1 MTADPTS
8 MRIDVSVLTDGVA
21 ALFAAV
27 GCVPAESNMIAE
39 GLVEANLFGHDSH
52 GIGLIPT
59 YLDNLRDGCVRIGQT
74 VRIVA
79 DHGAIVGL
87 DGQLG
92 FGQSMGAQAMALA
105 VERARTH
112 GLAMV
117 GLANSHHLGR
127 IGRWAERCAEAGMV
141 SVHFVNVLSPPL
153 VAPWG
158 GTDARLCTNPLCIG
172 VPHSPHPL
180 ILDYATSMVA
190 LGKARV
196 ALNAGTPMA
205 EGLLL
210 DANGRPTTD
219 PSVMFSDPRGALLPF
234 AEHKGFAL
242 AVMCEI
248 LGGVLSGGHVQHHRT
263 EPEPMV
269 NNMLSLVF
277 SPDRLSERSAL
288 ATQVQG
294 LAEWLRASPAQE
306 GGDGVRLPGEP
317 EQETARERRRL
328 GIALPRMTRDALAAR
343 ARAFGLADFAQVL
356 AGAPASATA
365 EN

>member
-1 MTADPTS
+1 MTS
-8 MRIDVSVLTDGVA
+8 HLSVAMLTEGVA
-21 ALFAAV
+21 ALFGRAGCTAAE
-27 GCVPAESNMIAE
+27 AALIAE

-59 YLDNLRDGCVRIGQT
+59 YLDNLRDGCVRPGQS
-74 VRIVA
+74 VRVVA
-79 DHGAIVGL
+79 DHGAILGL
-87 DGQLG
+87 DGQKG

-105 VERARTH
+105 VERAKAS

-196 ALNAGTPMA
+196 ALNAGKPMA

-210 DANGRPTTD
+210 DAKGRPTTD
-219 PSVMFSDPRGALLPF
+219 PAVMFADPRGALLPF

-248 LGGVLSGGHVQHHRT
+248 LGGVLSGGHVQRHLP

-277 SPDRLSERSAL
+277 SPDRLAGRDAL
-288 ATQVQG
+288 AAQVQG
-294 LAEWLRASPAQE
+294 LAQWLRASPAQA
-306 GGDGVRLPGEP
+306 GGEGVRLPGEP
-317 EQETARERRRL
+317 EQETARERRRS
-328 GIALPRMTRDALAAR
+328 GIALPKMTRDALAAR
-343 ARAFGLADFAQVL
+343 ALALGLEDFARAL
-356 AGAPASATA
+356 TGTAASATTA
-365 EN
+365 N